1 MNILA
6 SSLPAHPG
14 FAQNLQYQLT
24 GVLVVFFTLGTLAVM
39 VWLLGRVFVRAETG
53 GTKPVPQPAVTTED
67 EIPGPVLAAISA
79 AVAVALEGRHF
90 VIYDVAAAGSPS
102 RWSTE
107 GRRAIYSSH
116 KLR

>member
-1 MNILA
+1 MIILA
-6 SSLPAHPG
+6 SSLPAQPG

-24 GVLVVFFTLGTLAVM
+24 GFLVVLFTLGTLAVM
-39 VWLLGRVFVRAETG
+39 VWLLGKVFVRAETRKAG
-53 GTKPVPQPAVTTED
+53 PEEQPALENED

-90 VIYDVAAAGSPS
+90 LIYDVSAAGGTS
-102 RWSTE
+102 RWSAE
-107 GRRAIYSSH
+107 GRRSIYRSH